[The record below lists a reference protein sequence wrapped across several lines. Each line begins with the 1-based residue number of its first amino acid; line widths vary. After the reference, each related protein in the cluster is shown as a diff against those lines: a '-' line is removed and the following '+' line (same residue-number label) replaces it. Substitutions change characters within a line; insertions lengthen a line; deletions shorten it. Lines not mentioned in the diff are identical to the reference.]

1 MFTHITSDMK
11 YLLFLNT
18 NDSTDSRMYQW
29 NDTKHL
35 YPSTYRTTLTS
46 LLAGI
51 TMLTRE
57 QMALLFQRV

>member
-18 NDSTDSRMYQW
+18 YDSTDSRMYQW
-29 NDTKHL
+29 NDAKHL